1 MTDDNIGRYGDHT
14 IRLEYDE
21 VSLGGFAYTNWLL
34 FVDGRPF
41 YLGQDAKFVTR
52 VLGQDFARFIHEAF
66 VRADIDAPAKRNC

>member
-66 VRADIDAPAKRNC
+66 VR